1 MKSLLAVLLLMVC
14 ATACA
19 DQPSGPF
26 GRIRLRGGPELTF
39 AGSFTA
45 KMNDAGPR
53 TILMTYIGRT
63 IRYEQ
68 DALYVDD
75 RQLELPVGT
84 RVVAFDGPDIYVDGR
99 EIGEAAERR

>member
-14 ATACA
+14 ATACV
-19 DQPSGPF
+19 DQPSGAS

-39 AGSFTA
+39 AGSFSA

-53 TILMTYIGRT
+53 TLLVTYMGRT

-75 RQLELPVGT
+75 RQLALPARA
-84 RVVAFDGPDIYVDGR
+84 RVVAFDGPKVYVDGR